1 MKQLPTA
8 EELMTKAANEHS
20 YETWGE
26 MMYDT
31 HEHSQIEYT
40 REVMIEFAKL
50 HVQAA
55 LESASEKSNL
65 LLTDKKGNTKTTGGY
80 DAYGSIATV
89 NKQSILNS
97 YTLENIK

>member
-8 EELMTKAANEHS
+8 EEFMLTNLQSMDQT
-20 YETWGE
+20 
-26 MMYDT
+26 
-31 HEHSQIEYT
+31 
-40 REVMIEFAKL
+40 EVENAMIEFAKV

-97 YTLENIK
+97 YPLENIK